1 MTVEDTSSAPD
12 NQHQDE
18 LNQEFSSSSAD
29 ASSDSANATRT
40 GSLESGALKLEH
52 ELAEMKDRYLRLMAD
67 FENFK
72 KRALKEQSELLK
84 YQGERV
90 LVDLLEVVDNLE
102 LALTY
107 SSAEYDKLK
116 QGLDMVLKMFV
127 ERLERWEV
135 RGESSMGKQFDP
147 HKHAAISRVP
157 GNSTK
162 PGTIVGELKK
172 TYFYK
177 DKLIRVGEVVVAAE
191 GDGVG
196 A

>member
-1 MTVEDTSSAPD
+1 MVEDNRADTDSRDGDREKAD
-12 NQHQDE
+12 YNQDV
-18 LNQEFSSSSAD
+18 
-29 ASSDSANATRT
+29 
-40 GSLESGALKLEH
+40 GSENGGQGQAAGESHIEH

-90 LVDLLEVVDNLE
+90 VVDLLEVLDNLE

-116 QGLDMVLKMFV
+116 QGLEMVHRIFI
-127 ERLERWEV
+127 ERLGRWEI
-135 RGESSMGKQFDP
+135 RGESTVGQDFDP
-147 HKHAAISRVP
+147 HKHSAISRVP
-157 GNSTK
+157 GNSAK

-172 TYFYK
+172 PYFYK

-191 GDGVG
+191 G
-196 A
+196 

>member
-1 MTVEDTSSAPD
+1 MAVENSGTDTE
-12 NQHQDE
+12 QEQQTE
-18 LNQEFSSSSAD
+18 CNQEVESAKGD
-29 ASSDSANATRT
+29 GLADPAADRQ
-40 GSLESGALKLEH
+40 EQ

-90 LVDLLEVVDNLE
+90 VVDLLEVLDNLE
-102 LALTY
+102 LALAH
-107 SSAEYDKLK
+107 SAAEYDKLK
-116 QGLDMVLKMFV
+116 QGLDMVHKMFV
-127 ERLERWEV
+127 ERLGRWDI
-135 RGESSMGKQFDP
+135 RGESSVGQEFDP

-157 GNSTK
+157 GNSAK

-172 TYFYK
+172 PYFYK

-191 GDGVG
+191 GDP
-196 A
+196 AAQ